1 MKYLIYFGLLLGF
14 ISSCIQPVEE
24 KDELPILGNKERVTT
39 DMDGNPVLDT
49 IELTITD
56 FEFIDQDSNK
66 VVSGLFKNKIYLVD
80 FFFTHCPTICPTITR
95 NMAGLYDFYEN
106 DPNILFLSH
115 SIDVR
120 NDTVPRLKE
129 YAGKLG
135 ISSAKWHM
143 VTGERDEIYRIAEE
157 YMATADE
164 DPNAPGGFVH
174 SGAFILMDGK
184 HRIRGYYD
192 GTLEEDMLQIKA
204 DIEVLKKEM
213 YGEAGD

>member
-1 MKYLIYFGLLLGF
+1 MKPIVFFSLIAGVVA
-14 ISSCIQPVEE
+14 SCIQPVEE
-24 KDELPILGNKERVTT
+24 KEELPILGSIERVTT
-39 DMDGNPVLDT
+39 DLDGNPILDT
-49 IELTITD
+49 LELTITD

-66 VVSGLFKNKIYLVD
+66 IVSDVFKNKIYLVD
-80 FFFTHCPTICPTITR
+80 FFFTHCPTICPTMTR
-95 NMAGLYDFYEN
+95 NMAGLYEYYEN
-106 DPNILFLSH
+106 DSNVLFLSH

-143 VTGERDEIYRIAEE
+143 VTGNRDEIYRIAEE

-164 DPNAPGGFVH
+164 DPNAPGGYVH

-213 YGEAGD
+213 YGETRH

>member
-1 MKYLIYFGLLLGF
+1 M
-14 ISSCIQPVEE
+14 
-24 KDELPILGNKERVTT
+24 
-39 DMDGNPVLDT
+39 
-49 IELTITD
+49 
-56 FEFIDQDSNK
+56 
-66 VVSGLFKNKIYLVD
+66 
-80 FFFTHCPTICPTITR
+80 TR